1 MMTTNNT
8 EAVKESFNYLI
19 NLDDVKRI
27 AEEVFPMMR
36 QRHSITEV
44 CYMRSKKIIPQ
55 MVEEMPK
62 KVRAI

>member
-8 EAVKESFNYLI
+8 DAKERFNYLI
-19 NLDDVKRI
+19 DLDDVKRI

>member
-1 MMTTNNT
+1 MMTTNN
-8 EAVKESFNYLI
+8 ANAKERFNYLI
-19 NLDDVKRI
+19 DLDDVKKI

-36 QRHSITEV
+36 QRHSTTEV
-44 CYMRSKKIIPQ
+44 CYMRSKKIISY